1 MYPKVLNLV
10 SVCYLE
16 ILMSHML
23 MLVVASP
30 CKFLYYLI
38 VGDKLSSFGIFF
50 FLIFNQQEQ
59 VGVLFFVLFWLE
71 IKFLLL

>member
-38 VGDKLSSFGIFF
+38 VGDKLSSFGNFF
-50 FLIFNQQEQ
+50 FFFNQQEQ
-59 VGVLFFVLFWLE
+59 VGALFFVLFWLE